1 VFKLYIRQLNATLVP
16 ALLLLVGL
24 LSLPFQASA
33 EIITGEVVA
42 IADGDTLTLLTAS
55 KQQIK
60 IRLAEIDTPESRQ
73 PYGQKAKQALAD
85 LTFRKQVVADIASVD
100 RYGRS
105 IARISVNGVDVNRA
119 LVESGAAWVYRAY
132 NHDKSMLQVEA
143 EARKAKRGLWAL
155 PESERVAPWDWRK
168 GTKSQ
173 IAQPYAGRPVLV
185 AATAGQFSCSPRKT
199 CGQMSSCAEARYHLE
214 QCGNGRLDRDNDGIP
229 CESICP

>member
-1 VFKLYIRQLNATLVP
+1 VILNSISRINA
-16 ALLLLVGL
+16 ALLLLATLAVA
-24 LSLPFQASA
+24 LPAWA
-33 EIITGEVVA
+33 EVITGEVVA
-42 IADGDTLTLLTAS
+42 IADGDTLTLLTPA
-55 KQQIK
+55 KQQVK

-85 LTFRKQVVADIASVD
+85 LTFRKQVTADVESVD

-132 NHDKSMLQVEA
+132 NQDKSLLQVEA
-143 EARKAKRGLWAL
+143 EARAAKRGLWAL
-155 PESERVAPWDWRK
+155 PESERVAPWDWRR
-168 GTKSQ
+168 GTKSP
-173 IAQPYAGRPVLV
+173 IAQPYAGKPVLV
-185 AATAGQFSCSPRKT
+185 AATSAQFSCTPRKT

-214 QCGNGRLDRDNDGIP
+214 QCGNGRLDRNNDGIP

>member
-1 VFKLYIRQLNATLVP
+1 MMRSWL
-16 ALLLLVGL
+16 GL
-24 LSLPFQASA
+24 AFILSASA
-33 EIITGEVVA
+33 FAATTGEV
-42 IADGDTLTLLTAS
+42 ISISDGDTLTLLTPT

-60 IRLAEIDTPESRQ
+60 VRLAEIDAPESRQ
-73 PYGQKAKQALAD
+73 PFGQKAKQALAD
-85 LTFRKQVVADIASVD
+85 LTFRKQVVADIHSTD

-132 NHDKSMLQVEA
+132 NRDKSLLQAEA
-143 EARKAKRGLWAL
+143 EARAAKRGLWAL

-168 GTKSQ
+168 VTKSQ
-173 IAQPYAGRPVLV
+173 IAQPYAGKAVLV
-185 AATAGQFSCSPRKT
+185 AATASQFSCSPRKT

>member
-1 VFKLYIRQLNATLVP
+1 MILNSISNIKVW
-16 ALLLLVGL
+16 LLLLATLALVA
-24 LSLPFQASA
+24 PAWA
-33 EIITGEVVA
+33 EVITGEVVA
-42 IADGDTLTLLTAS
+42 IADGDTLTLLTPA

-85 LTFRKQVVADIASVD
+85 LTFRKRVTADIESVD

-119 LVESGAAWVYRAY
+119 LVKAGAAWVYRAY
-132 NHDKSMLQVEA
+132 NRDKSLLQVEA

-173 IAQPYAGRPVLV
+173 VAQPYAGKPVLV
-185 AATAGQFSCSPRKT
+185 AATSGQFSCSPRKT
-199 CGQMSSCAEARYHLE
+199 CGQMSSCTEARYHLE

>member
-1 VFKLYIRQLNATLVP
+1 MILNLLCRTKA
-16 ALLLLVGL
+16 ALLLLATLVLAG
-24 LSLPFQASA
+24 SA
-33 EIITGEVVA
+33 WAEVITGQVVA
-42 IADGDTLTLLTAS
+42 IADGDTLTLLTPA

-85 LTFRKQVVADIASVD
+85 LTFRKQVNANVESVD

-132 NHDKSMLQVEA
+132 NRDKSLLQAEA
-143 EARKAKRGLWAL
+143 EAREAKRGLWAL
-155 PESERVAPWDWRK
+155 PESERVAPWDWRR

-173 IAQPYAGRPVLV
+173 NAQPYAGKPVLV
-185 AATAGQFSCSPRKT
+185 AATSGQFSCSPRKT

>member
-1 VFKLYIRQLNATLVP
+1 MILNLLCRTKA
-16 ALLLLVGL
+16 ALLLLATLVLAG
-24 LSLPFQASA
+24 SA
-33 EIITGEVVA
+33 WAEVITGQVVA
-42 IADGDTLTLLTAS
+42 IADGDTLTLLTPA

-73 PYGQKAKQALAD
+73 PYGQKAKQALAA
-85 LTFRKQVVADIASVD
+85 LTFRKQVNADVESVD

-132 NHDKSMLQVEA
+132 NRDKSLLQAEA
-143 EARKAKRGLWAL
+143 EARAAKRGLWAL
-155 PESERVAPWDWRK
+155 PESERVAPWDWRR

-173 IAQPYAGRPVLV
+173 IAQPYAGKPVLV
-185 AATAGQFSCSPRKT
+185 AATSGQFSCSPRKT

>member
-1 VFKLYIRQLNATLVP
+1 MMRGWL
-16 ALLLLVGL
+16 GL
-24 LSLPFQASA
+24 AFILSASA
-33 EIITGEVVA
+33 FAATTGEV
-42 IADGDTLTLLTAS
+42 ISISDGDTLTLLTPT

-60 IRLAEIDTPESRQ
+60 VRLAEIDAPESRQ
-73 PYGQKAKQALAD
+73 PFGQKAKQALAD
-85 LTFRKQVVADIASVD
+85 LTFRKQVVADIHSTD

-105 IARISVNGVDVNRA
+105 IARISVKGVDVNRA

-132 NHDKSMLQVEA
+132 NRDKSLLQAEA
-143 EARKAKRGLWAL
+143 EARAAKRGLWAL

-173 IAQPYAGRPVLV
+173 IAQPYAGKPVLV
-185 AATAGQFSCSPRKT
+185 AATASQFSCSPRKT

>member
-1 VFKLYIRQLNATLVP
+1 MILNSISRNHA
-16 ALLLLVGL
+16 ALLLLATL
-24 LSLPFQASA
+24 ALAAPAWA
-33 EIITGEVVA
+33 EVITGEVVA
-42 IADGDTLTLLTAS
+42 IADGDTLTLLTSA

-85 LTFRKQVVADIASVD
+85 LTFRKQVTADVESVD

-105 IARISVNGVDVNRA
+105 IAWISVNGVDVNRA
-119 LVESGAAWVYRAY
+119 LVEAGAAWVYRTY
-132 NHDKSMLQVEA
+132 NRDKSLLQAEA
-143 EARKAKRGLWAL
+143 EARAAKRGLWAL
-155 PESERVAPWDWRK
+155 PESESVAPWDWRK

-173 IAQPYAGRPVLV
+173 IAQPYAGKPVLV
-185 AATAGQFSCSPRKT
+185 AATAGEFSCSPRKT

-229 CESICP
+229 CQSICP

>member
-1 VFKLYIRQLNATLVP
+1 MSVTKLLTGLFLALCIASP
-16 ALLLLVGL
+16 AW
-24 LSLPFQASA
+24 A

-42 IADGDTLTLLTAS
+42 IADGDTLTLLTPA

-73 PYGQKAKQALAD
+73 PYGQKAKQALAN
-85 LTFRKQVVADIASVD
+85 LTFRKQVVANIQSAD

-105 IARISVNGVDVNRA
+105 IARISLNGVDVNRA
-119 LVESGAAWVYRAY
+119 LVEAGAAWVYRAY
-132 NHDKSMLQVEA
+132 NQDKSLLQVEA
-143 EARKAKRGLWAL
+143 EARAARRGLWAL

-168 GTKSQ
+168 GRKNQ
-173 IAQPYAGRPVLV
+173 IAQPYAGKPVLV
-185 AATAGQFSCSPRKT
+185 AATSGQFSCSPRKT

>member
-1 VFKLYIRQLNATLVP
+1 MILNSISRFNAAFLLLATLALAAP
-16 ALLLLVGL
+16 AW
-24 LSLPFQASA
+24 A
-33 EIITGEVVA
+33 EVITGEVVA
-42 IADGDTLTLLTAS
+42 IADGDTLTLLTSA

-85 LTFRKQVVADIASVD
+85 LTFRKQVTADVESID

-119 LVESGAAWVYRAY
+119 LVESGAALVYRTY
-132 NHDKSMLQVEA
+132 NRDKSLLKVEA

-173 IAQPYAGRPVLV
+173 IAQPYAGKPVLV
-185 AATAGQFSCSPRKT
+185 AATAGQFNCSPRKT

-214 QCGNGRLDRDNDGIP
+214 QCGNGRLDQDNDGIP